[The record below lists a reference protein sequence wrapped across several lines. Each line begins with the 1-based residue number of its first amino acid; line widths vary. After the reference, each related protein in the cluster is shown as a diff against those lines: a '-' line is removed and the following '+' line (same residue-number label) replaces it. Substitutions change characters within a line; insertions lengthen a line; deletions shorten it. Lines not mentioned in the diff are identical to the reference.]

1 MIDKRVATIAEA
13 IADIGDGARI
23 MLSGF
28 GRIGVANALIRAVAE
43 SGAKDLTIIA
53 NGSGHHGSTQAELM
67 DTGRVAR
74 LICSSARG
82 RGKEPTPFEKLYHS
96 GKIELELV
104 PQGTLAHRIRAGGSG
119 VPAFYTPAGAGTDL
133 AKGKETR
140 VFDGRDC
147 VLQTAL
153 TADFALLRADRGD
166 RWGNLT
172 YRGTQANFGPAMA
185 AAAKVTIA
193 EVRQVVADGEID
205 PHHVRTPGIYVDRI
219 ITVPE
224 KS

>member
-1 MIDKRVATIAEA
+1 
-13 IADIGDGARI
+13 
-23 MLSGF
+23 
-28 GRIGVANALIRAVAE
+28 
-43 SGAKDLTIIA
+43 
-53 NGSGHHGSTQAELM
+53 M
-67 DTGRVAR
+67 D
-74 LICSSARG
+74 
-82 RGKEPTPFEKLYHS
+82 
-96 GKIELELV
+96 
-104 PQGTLAHRIRAGGSG
+104 
-119 VPAFYTPAGAGTDL
+119 
-133 AKGKETR
+133 KETR

-147 VLQTAL
+147 VLQIAL

-205 PHHVRTPGIYVDRI
+205 PHHVRTPGIYVDRM

-224 KS
+224 ES